1 MNTMADP
8 PAFGSQPDRTG
19 AVPAPRLPRGAL
31 DPYRFPGLRGLGED
45 EDPSAQDSHPHL
57 HDRVPPSG
65 RPPALVS
72 PEDRRRLELQACLT
86 AAGITLLADDPHA
99 IGVLAGVDEITYQA
113 VRRWIGQTH

>member
-1 MNTMADP
+1 M
-8 PAFGSQPDRTG
+8 
-19 AVPAPRLPRGAL
+19 
-31 DPYRFPGLRGLGED
+31 
-45 EDPSAQDSHPHL
+45 
-57 HDRVPPSG
+57 
-65 RPPALVS
+65 S